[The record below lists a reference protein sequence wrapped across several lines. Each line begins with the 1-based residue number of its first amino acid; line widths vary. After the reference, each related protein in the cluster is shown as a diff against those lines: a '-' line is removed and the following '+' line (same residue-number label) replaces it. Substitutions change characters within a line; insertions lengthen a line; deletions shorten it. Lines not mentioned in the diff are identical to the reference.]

1 MDQYLNFL
9 KVLYIVE
16 EVMLDDIVMV
26 VDGGDFVVIVVYI
39 FRLVY
44 FVYL

>member
-26 VDGGDFVVIVVYI
+26 VDGGDFVAIVVYI